1 MIFLIFRLIARH
13 FSSSGYLT
21 SGNITLDNFK
31 HGQTSW
37 SIFHH
42 GQNSEITI
50 PISGGYEVTFS
61 ATHWSS
67 TSSDKNSQVDLIVN
81 GEAKR
86 SAYGTVG
93 TIGWSQSFGR
103 KWFIELNKNDTINFQ
118 NLKSYS
124 LKAEEEDELFI
135 KLQYM
140 TVIA

>member
-1 MIFLIFRLIARH
+1 MIFCIFRLIARH
-13 FSSSGYLT
+13 SSSSGNLT
-21 SGNITLDNFK
+21 SGNITFDNFK

-37 SIFHH
+37 SI
-42 GQNSEITI
+42 QDSEITI

-103 KWFIELNKNDTINFQ
+103 KWFIELNKNDTINFR

-124 LKAEEEDELFI
+124 LKPEEEDELFI